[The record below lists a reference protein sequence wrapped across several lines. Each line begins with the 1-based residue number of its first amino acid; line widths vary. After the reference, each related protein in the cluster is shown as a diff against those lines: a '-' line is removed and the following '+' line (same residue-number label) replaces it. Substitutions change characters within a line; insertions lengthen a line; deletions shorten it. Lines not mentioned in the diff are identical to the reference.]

1 MKISIILLAY
11 NEEKKISDEIDAI
24 KKIILDRLE
33 DCEFIIA
40 EDGSTDKTKEIILEK
55 KKYMNFIY
63 STSVK
68 RKGVRGAMLESFE
81 IASGE
86 YIFFADS
93 GKKFDFND
101 FWKLFEIREKYD
113 LVSALRISRHDQ
125 LYRIFLT
132 KAFNVFLKVTLNS
145 KFKDIDSGFKIFNK
159 KALKK
164 IIKIKAINS
173 DFLSAELCLKL
184 QYYKLKFAEIPVKY
198 FSRKED
204 SKALPLFIIPK
215 LIMSFLMNFFKLK
228 KQLKTINQ
236 I

>member
-33 DCEFIIA
+33 DYEFIIA

-55 KKYMNFIY
+55 KKYINFIY

-68 RKGVRGAMLESFE
+68 RRGVRGALLESFE

-101 FWKLFEIREKYD
+101 FWKLFEINEK
-113 LVSALRISRHDQ
+113 LWP
-125 LYRIFLT
+125 FLH
-132 KAFNVFLKVTLNS
+132 K
-145 KFKDIDSGFKIFNK
+145 
-159 KALKK
+159 
-164 IIKIKAINS
+164 
-173 DFLSAELCLKL
+173 
-184 QYYKLKFAEIPVKY
+184 
-198 FSRKED
+198 
-204 SKALPLFIIPK
+204 
-215 LIMSFLMNFFKLK
+215 
-228 KQLKTINQ
+228 
-236 I
+236 

>member
-11 NEEKKISDEIDAI
+11 NEEKNIKDEIN
-24 KKIILDRLE
+24 KVKEVILDKL
-33 DCEFIIA
+33 DNHEFIIA

-55 KKYMNFIY
+55 KGKLNFIY
-63 STSVK
+63 STSDK
-68 RKGVRGAMLESFE
+68 RRGVRGAMLESFK
-81 IASGE
+81 IATGD

-101 FWKLFEIREKYD
+101 FWELFKLKEKYD
-113 LVSALRISRHDQ
+113 LVSALRTSRKDQ

-132 KAFNVFLKVTLNS
+132 KAFNFFLKITLKS
-145 KFKDIDSGFKIFNK
+145 KFKDIDSGFKIFSK

-164 IIKIKAINS
+164 ITEIEAINS

-184 QYYKLKFAEIPVKY
+184 QYYKFNFVEIPVKY
-198 FSRKED
+198 FHRKED
-204 SKALPLFIIPK
+204 SKALPMGLIPRLIIN
-215 LIMSFLMNFFKLK
+215 FLMNFFKLK